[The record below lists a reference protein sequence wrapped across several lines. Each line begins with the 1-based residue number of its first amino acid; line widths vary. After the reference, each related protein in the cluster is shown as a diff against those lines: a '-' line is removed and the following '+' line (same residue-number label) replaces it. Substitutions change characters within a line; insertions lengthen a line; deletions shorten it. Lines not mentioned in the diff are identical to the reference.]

1 MDGEGCLVDG
11 SPFTTCAFFKN
22 HGVNL
27 HMDLDDDDMCFII
40 WLREG
45 TSSNMGWNESKVDR
59 KDIFSTKIHNQIQN
73 KKWWHFHVLCG
84 WSFTLHNEESKWQ
97 PIWCSV
103 LSKDLCVQV
112 FDEFERAIMLGDCL

>member
-45 TSSNMGWNESKVDR
+45 TSSNMG
-59 KDIFSTKIHNQIQN
+59 
-73 KKWWHFHVLCG
+73 
-84 WSFTLHNEESKWQ
+84 
-97 PIWCSV
+97 
-103 LSKDLCVQV
+103 
-112 FDEFERAIMLGDCL
+112 